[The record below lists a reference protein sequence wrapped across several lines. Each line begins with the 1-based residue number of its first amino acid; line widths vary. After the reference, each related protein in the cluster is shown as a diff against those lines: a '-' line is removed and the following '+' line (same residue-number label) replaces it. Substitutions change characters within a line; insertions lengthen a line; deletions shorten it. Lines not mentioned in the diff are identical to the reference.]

1 VIHRLLAVRVAS
13 GALALLLAAALAGCS
28 ADANARESLSQ
39 SATTAASASRAAG
52 LLLGQNENDQV
63 LPTVLDTG
71 LSDAADRLAAQAQNV
86 VTLTAIGGIGA
97 SRARVLS
104 DIRAA
109 QDAVASAQKASA
121 AGHDSGRALERQRQE
136 LDRVAQQ
143 LAASSKRLEQQ

>member
-1 VIHRLLAVRVAS
+1 MIHRLLAARVAS
-13 GALALLLAAALAGCS
+13 GALALLVAGVLTGCS
-28 ADANARESLSQ
+28 PDANARAGLSQ
-39 SATTAASASRAAG
+39 SATAAASASRAVG
-52 LLLGQNENDQV
+52 LLLGQNENGQV

-86 VTLTAIGGIGA
+86 VTMTAVGGIGA

-121 AGHDSGRALERQRQE
+121 AGHDSGRALERERQE

-143 LAASSKRLEQQ
+143 LAATSKRLEQQ